1 MAWRGASLSLG
12 AVMEK
17 PWSTQSHG
25 EGSEVT
31 GLGTLS
37 GADFP
42 SIYRAEAG
50 FVWNRLRRLGVAER
64 DLEDKVQDVFIV
76 AHRKLE
82 SYDRTRPIRAW
93 LAGISVRV
101 ALDHR
106 RLAHQRREI
115 AADVSETPAE
125 ERNPE
130 SVAEGNEARRTVLAA
145 LEELPLDQRTVFVL
159 KELEGFSMPEIAEM
173 LDAPLNTLYS
183 RLRLAR
189 ERFSSAV
196 LAGRVAEAGAR

>member
-1 MAWRGASLSLG
+1 MAQRVALCSGG
-12 AVMEK
+12 VMERTG
-17 PWSTQSHG
+17 STQSQG

-31 GLGTLS
+31 GLGTVS

-42 SIYRAEAG
+42 SIYQAEAG
-50 FVWNRLRRLGVAER
+50 FVWNRLRRLGVPER

-76 AHRKLE
+76 AHRRLE
-82 SYDRTRPIRAW
+82 SYDRARPIRAW

-125 ERNPE
+125 ERSPE
-130 SVAEGNEARRTVLAA
+130 ASAAGNEARRAVLAA
-145 LEELPLDQRTVFVL
+145 LDELPPEQRAVFVL
-159 KELEGFSMPEIAEM
+159 KELDGFSMPEIAEL

-189 ERFSSAV
+189 ERFAAVV
-196 LAGRVAEAGAR
+196 LAGRAAEAGTR